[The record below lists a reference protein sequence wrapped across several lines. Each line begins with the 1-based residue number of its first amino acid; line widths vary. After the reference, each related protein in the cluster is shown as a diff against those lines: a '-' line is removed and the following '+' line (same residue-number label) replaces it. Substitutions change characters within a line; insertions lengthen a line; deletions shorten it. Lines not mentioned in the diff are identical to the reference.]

1 MKQNTKILLTAVNA
15 KYIHSNLAI
24 YSLRAYAKPYVQN
37 IELAEY
43 TINNYVDDILM
54 GIYEKKPDIIAFSC
68 YIWNIN
74 LILEVAKELR
84 KVLPKAKIWLGGPEV
99 TYEAHK
105 ILEKFEFIDGI
116 MVGEGERT
124 FLNLCEYYID
134 GTRTIDAVRGI
145 SYRESAKKEVETIED
160 MSADTIVEAL
170 PQEPMNMDEIPFVYE
185 HMEDFQNKIIYYETS
200 RGCPYSCSYCLSS
213 IDKKVRL
220 RSVELVKKELQFFID
235 AKVPQVK
242 FVDRTFNCNRRHTME
257 ILNFIKEADQGI
269 TNFHF
274 EVSADILNDEE
285 IKMFNS
291 LRPGLVQLE
300 IGVQSTNDMTLDAIR
315 RKMDFQ
321 KLSGIAKRIYAPRN
335 IHQHLDL
342 IVGLPYE
349 DLASFKKSFN
359 DVYAL
364 RPDQLQVGF
373 LKVLSGSYMVE
384 QSKQHGIVYKSIAP
398 YEVLYTNYIS
408 YDEVLLLKR
417 VTELVEVYY
426 NSMQF
431 NNSIEYL
438 EHFFETPYELY
449 EAIADFYV
457 RKGIY
462 GLSQSRMNRYYL
474 LKEFMEQLENC
485 SDSQKKAF
493 SQILLYDLYLR
504 EKLKSRPTFADNTM
518 LAKRRIKEL
527 MEENVAVTEGVKL
540 YHIEPFSIDLRKSIK
555 TGTLVEGETV
565 VFFDYD
571 HRDRLSHD
579 ATITIMT

>member
-1 MKQNTKILLTAVNA
+1 MKQKKILLTAINA

-24 YSLRAYAKPYVQN
+24 YSLRAYAKKYQDN
-37 IELAEY
+37 IESAEY

-74 LILEVAKELR
+74 LILEVARELR

-105 ILEKFEFIDGI
+105 ILERYEYIDGI
-116 MVGEGERT
+116 IVGEGEKT
-124 FLNLCEYYID
+124 FLHLCEYYVDESRDMESIC
-134 GTRTIDAVRGI
+134 GI
-145 SYRESAKKEVETIED
+145 SYRQSAKVEVETSVQMTD
-160 MSADTIVEAL
+160 LTIREAM

-185 HMEDFQNKIIYYETS
+185 DMEQFQNKIIYYETS

-220 RSVELVKKELQFFID
+220 RSVELVKKELQVFID

-242 FVDRTFNCNRRHTME
+242 FVDRTFNCNHRHTME
-257 ILNFIKEADQGI
+257 ILKFIKEADQGI

-285 IKMFNS
+285 IAMFNS

-300 IGVQSTNDMTLDAIR
+300 IGVQSTNEATVSEIR
-315 RKMDFQ
+315 RKMDFH
-321 KLSGIAKRIYAPRN
+321 KLANIVKRIYEPRN

-342 IVGLPYE
+342 IVGLPHE
-349 DLASFKKSFN
+349 DIKSFKKSFN
-359 DVYAL
+359 DVYEL

-384 QSKQHGIVYKSIAP
+384 QSKMHGIVYKSIAP
-398 YEVLYTNYIS
+398 YEVLYTDYIS
-408 YDEVLLLKR
+408 YDEVLQLKR
-417 VTELVEVYY
+417 ITEMVEIYY

-431 NNSIEYL
+431 TNSIEYL
-438 EHFFETPYELY
+438 EHFFQTPYDLY
-449 EAIADFYV
+449 EALAEFYV

-462 GLSQSRMNRYYL
+462 GLSQSRMNRYHIL
-474 LKEFMEQLENC
+474 REFMKQLDRCDEH
-485 SDSQKKAF
+485 QLKAF

-504 EKLKSRPTFADNTM
+504 EKLKSRPSFAENTM
-518 LAKRRIKEL
+518 LTKSRMYEL
-527 MEENVAVTEGVKL
+527 LERNARVSDGVKL
-540 YHIEPFSIDLRKSIK
+540 FHMEPFTIDMKK
-555 TGTLVEGETV
+555 TIETGV
-565 VFFDYD
+565 PVWAEQCIFFDYD

-579 ATITIMT
+579 ATATIMI